1 MRKRLC
7 EKLLSAAREDGQ
19 VLALFAFGLV
29 AFCGLVGMSIDVGQ
43 LVYTRTDL
51 QKIAD
56 AAALAG
62 SQDLPNASTARAS
75 ADTYV
80 TKNGGASCQPNCAT
94 VNAAGD
100 TITVTATRHVSYTF
114 LKVIGLSGADLSAT
128 ARARAGYYVGG
139 AGLLPWGFIASNN
152 SYSTLLQNPCYLG
165 NDTAGLPQF
174 KQNQQCTVKYGAG
187 SSSGGDF
194 GALSLG
200 GTGASIYRAN
210 IANGSTQT
218 FKRGDLVA
226 SETGNMVGPTG
237 QGIGDRFALPAP
249 STCLGNAR
257 GQVLKSN
264 TDGTVSIRPECAAS
278 PRIGL
283 IPVVDQINNQQ
294 QSTILGFAFVYLSG
308 SVGGGGNTQV
318 NVEFVKF
325 VTAIPRGVYTGTS
338 GGASMVS
345 LVQ

>member
-1 MRKRLC
+1 M
-7 EKLLSAAREDGQ
+7 
-19 VLALFAFGLV
+19 LALFAFGLV

-56 AAALAG
+56 AAAMAG
-62 SQDLPNASTARAS
+62 AQDLPTANTAISS

-100 TITVTATRHVSYTF
+100 TITVTATRHVSYLF
-114 LKVIGLSGADLSAT
+114 LKVIGLSGADPSAT
-128 ARARAGYYVGG
+128 AKARAGYYAGG

-152 SYSTLLQNPCYLG
+152 NKSTLLQNPCYLG
-165 NDTAGLPQF
+165 NDAGGLPQF

-187 SSSGGDF
+187 SNSGGDF

-200 GTGASIYRAN
+200 GSGASTYRAN
-210 IANGSTQT
+210 LANGSTQT
-218 FKRGDLVA
+218 FKAGDLVD

-249 STCLGNAR
+249 STCPGNAR
-257 GQVLKSN
+257 DQVLKTN
-264 TDGTVSIRPECAAS
+264 AGGTVSIRPGCEAS

-283 IPVVDQINNQQ
+283 IPVVDQINNPL
-294 QSTILGFAFVYLSG
+294 QSTIKGFAFVYLSG
-308 SVGGGGNTQV
+308 PVGGGGQTQV

-325 VTAIPRGVYTGTS
+325 VTAIPKGVYTGTS
-338 GGASMVS
+338 GGASMVA